1 MVHLRKSI
9 KSMVEQENCKDGI
22 KLFEQR
28 IANVENVL
36 NGFRICNE
44 DDPITGIRDLEK
56 GMSSTDG
63 LVIHTHGEELKVLK
77 VI

>member
-22 KLFEQR
+22 NLFEQR
-28 IANVENVL
+28 IVNVEIVL
-36 NGFRICNE
+36 NGFRIWNE
-44 DDPITGIRDLEK
+44 DDQNTGIRDLEK
-56 GMSSTDG
+56 GMSSNDF
-63 LVIHTHGEELKVLK
+63 LVIQNHGEELKLLK